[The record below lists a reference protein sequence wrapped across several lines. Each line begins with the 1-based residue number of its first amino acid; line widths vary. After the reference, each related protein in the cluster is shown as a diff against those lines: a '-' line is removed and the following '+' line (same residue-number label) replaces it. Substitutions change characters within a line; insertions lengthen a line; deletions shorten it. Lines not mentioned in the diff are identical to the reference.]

1 MSSAHAASTTSTT
14 QPGAQ
19 VFRIEPSRG
28 PSYVLIVPEA
38 MVVHPDFGLLFSSTL
53 AELIHEAAGVPLVL
67 TPAGVQ
73 AA

>member
-1 MSSAHAASTTSTT
+1 
-14 QPGAQ
+14 
-19 VFRIEPSRG
+19 
-28 PSYVLIVPEA
+28 VLIVPEA